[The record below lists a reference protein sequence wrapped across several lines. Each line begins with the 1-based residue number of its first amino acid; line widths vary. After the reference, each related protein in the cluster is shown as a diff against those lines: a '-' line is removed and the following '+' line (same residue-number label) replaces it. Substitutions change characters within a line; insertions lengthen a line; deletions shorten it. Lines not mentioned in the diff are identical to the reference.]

1 MSYYIVLL
9 VLVAAL
15 LHASWNVIVKSG
27 DNKLFEMAMNA
38 LGGALGVLCL
48 APLVSLPAPGSLW
61 LLALAM
67 FFHLLYYLCITSAY
81 READLSLC
89 YPIMRGTAP
98 MLTALVL
105 CVAGVPLSLTGG
117 VGVAVLCVGIVSL
130 ALEQKFSRHS
140 GMRGV
145 FLALRTSVCIMGYTL
160 ADGYG
165 ARAAGDAL
173 TYIFWLHILNAVSMH
188 TLVLARHGRAYA
200 VYLRKFWR
208 RGLVGG
214 LAGLGSYG
222 IAIWAM
228 CLAPIALVAALRE
241 TSVIFAMILAVFFL
255 GEKLTRARVLAVLLV
270 LAGAMILRLG

>member
-1 MSYYIVLL
+1 MPLHIVLL
-9 VLVAAL
+9 VLVAAM
-15 LHASWNVIVKSG
+15 LHATWNVIVKGG
-27 DNKLFEMAMNA
+27 DNKLFESAMNS

-48 APLVSLPAPGSLW
+48 APFVSLPPTDTLW
-61 LLALAM
+61 LLGLALLV
-67 FFHLLYYLCITSAY
+67 HLLYYLCITSAY

-89 YPIMRGTAP
+89 YPVMRGTAP

-105 CVAGVPLSLTGG
+105 CVAGAPLSPVGG
-117 VGVAVLCVGIVSL
+117 AGVVVLCAGIVSL
-130 ALEQKFSRHS
+130 ALEQKFSRHA
-140 GMRGV
+140 GMRGI
-145 FLALRTSVCIMGYTL
+145 FLALRTSVCIMCYTL

-165 ARAAGDAL
+165 ARATGNAL
-173 TYIFWLHILNAVSMH
+173 TYIFWLHLLNAVPIH

-200 VYLRKFWR
+200 AYLRR
-208 RGLVGG
+208 RWLFGLVSG

-222 IAIWAM
+222 IAVWAM

-255 GEKLTRARVLAVLLV
+255 GERLTKARVFAVLLV